1 MVHDVYDAE
10 MWAMIDEEDA
20 RLASFE
26 EEMYE
31 YRKEQE
37 VITSLKGIH
46 ISFEVFYTHYQESR
60 LSSGSSVEAV
70 NNCLEQESVLEI

>member
-37 VITSLKGIH
+37 VIIPKQTLWEKIKEF
-46 ISFEVFYTHYQESR
+46 IMR
-60 LSSGSSVEAV
+60 V
-70 NNCLEQESVLEI
+70 NSKSTIRKAD